1 MPLYDYD
8 CAACARRFEVMHG
21 VHADSPAICPL
32 CGGGPVKKAIA
43 APTIHYKG
51 SGWAKKERRATV
63 KSGSTSK
70 GDDEGSSGDGAGS
83 EQAAK
88 TAVSTDGASDSGP
101 SSSGSSDSGAS
112 ASVGSSDPVTKAKP
126 SGKAQPTAA
135 D

>member
-70 GDDEGSSGDGAGS
+70 GDDEGSSSDAAAS
-83 EQAAK
+83 EPAA
-88 TAVSTDGASDSGP
+88 TSAVSTDGASDSGP
-101 SSSGSSDSGAS
+101 SSSGSSAS
-112 ASVGSSDPVTKAKP
+112 SGSSEAVTKAKP